1 MDYYISWTHSDPI
14 YQAHLAGVR
23 ALVSPPNVSLSWN
36 VGRWPALPEALI
48 VDSGAFQHWRSG
60 RVPDPAD
67 VLARQLQMIE
77 GSTLPAGICH
87 LDVPLLGA
95 RSQTERDARVI
106 QNLRNAHWLIG
117 QTHLLPAHVRPI
129 GVIQGFSAENI
140 YHVAQALADMG
151 YTAFALGSLAKMV
164 ASSRDELLRRV
175 EAALEGVGP
184 NIHVLG
190 VSSAAVL
197 AELGRLGIVSADSG
211 APIHEGW
218 RGGLFYSRPFRRY
231 KIASAHFR
239 EWGRSYSFADVLEA
253 PLPCACPVCLVD
265 SGQLMEPRGK
275 EMVNLRALHNCYHLM
290 RELDPALP

>member
-1 MDYYISWTHSDPI
+1 MHYYISWTHSDPI
-14 YQAHLAGVR
+14 YQSLLTGVR
-23 ALVSPPNVSLSWN
+23 VLVSPPNVSLSWSTAN
-36 VGRWPALPEALI
+36 WPVLPEALI
-48 VDSGAFQHWRSG
+48 LDSGAFQHWRSG
-60 RVPDPAD
+60 RTPAPAE
-67 VLARQLQMIE
+67 VLARQLSMIE
-77 GSTLPAGICH
+77 HCLLPVGLCH

-95 RSQTERDARVI
+95 RSEADRAARVA

-117 QTHLLPAHVRPI
+117 QAGLLPAHVRPI
-129 GVIQGFSAENI
+129 GVIQGVSAENI
-140 YHVAQALADMG
+140 YHVAMTLADMG

-175 EAALEGVGP
+175 EAALEAVGP

-197 AELGRLGIVSADSG
+197 AELGRLGIASADSG

-239 EWGRSYSFADVLEA
+239 EWSRSYSFAGVLDA
-253 PLPCACPVCLVD
+253 PLPCACPVCASD
-265 SGQLMEPRGK
+265 SARLMEPRGK

-290 RELDPALP
+290 RELDHCRP

>member
-14 YQAHLAGVR
+14 YQSHLAGVR

-36 VGRWPALPEALI
+36 VAKWSTLPEALI
-48 VDSGAFQHWRSG
+48 LDSGAFQYWRSG
-60 RVPDPAD
+60 KMPEPTA
-67 VLARQLQMIE
+67 VLARQLSMIE
-77 GSTLPAGICH
+77 GTTLSVGLCH

-95 RSQTERDARVI
+95 RSQGDRDERVA

-117 QTHLLPAHVRPI
+117 QVNRLPARIRPI
-129 GVIQGFSAENI
+129 GVIQGFSVENVC
-140 YHVAQALADMG
+140 HVALTLADMG

-164 ASSRDELLRRV
+164 ASSRDEVLRRV
-175 EAALEGVGP
+175 EAALEAVGP

-190 VSSAAVL
+190 VSSTAVL
-197 AELGRLGIVSADSG
+197 AELGRLGIASADSG

-231 KIASAHFR
+231 KIASAHFQ
-239 EWGRSYSFADVLEA
+239 EWGRSYSFADVLDA
-253 PLPCACPVCLVD
+253 PLSCSCPVCASD
-265 SGQLMEPRGK
+265 SARLMEPRGK

-290 RELDPALP
+290 RELDPSRP